1 MGDCSKQDVFFS
13 PTPIVFLK
21 THLPLTCHDAHF
33 GCRVQSFKQGKAVHG
48 VLRLRE
54 FIILNHGSFVK
65 RKCTSSPNQEK
76 IDLSMGAIQSHTF
89 ISQNWF
95 SL

>member
-1 MGDCSKQDVFFS
+1 MM
-13 PTPIVFLK
+13 PIL
-21 THLPLTCHDAHF
+21 AAEY
-33 GCRVQSFKQGKAVHG
+33 RASNKAVHN

-54 FIILNHGSFVK
+54 FIILNPGSFVK

-89 ISQNWF
+89 FPKLVQLIF
-95 SL
+95 KIFKESLKSGS